1 MTMKKRRELVLKL
14 LFLFAAIVVTLAFG
28 EVAMR
33 LISSR
38 TLIYNIEMAK
48 YAKALKQRD
57 PKGEVSHVH
66 VPSRSARLMGVDVTL
81 NSLGHR
87 SRELSKV
94 KTPGTR
100 RILVLGASITMG
112 WGVAID
118 RVFTSVLEERLNREK
133 PFGPAIAFEIAN
145 AGIGNYNTYFEQKLF
160 QRQYPIV
167 KPDLVVVQYAIND
180 AEPRSMGRNNWLL
193 QHSLLADYFF
203 DRFQHLRFAGGSN
216 KDLFSFYSQLYKDD
230 SNAWRQ
236 SIASL
241 AAIRDIAQKD
251 GVPTLVMIIPD
262 IHELSADTPFRSLY
276 TKMEQTFQKLDIPTI
291 NTFDEFR
298 KHFGGDVSK
307 LWIQSDDPH
316 PNASGH
322 ELMADILYSYIV
334 EANPLK
340 LQKSSVSSPAK

>member
-1 MTMKKRRELVLKL
+1 MTKRREIALKL
-14 LFLFAAIVVTLAFG
+14 LFLLAAIMLTLAIG
-28 EVAMR
+28 EVAIR
-33 LISSR
+33 VISSH

-57 PKGEVSHVH
+57 PKGEVSHIH
-66 VPSRSARLMGVDVTL
+66 VPSHSARLMGVDVTL

-87 SRELSKV
+87 SHELSKQ

-112 WGVAID
+112 WGVSVD
-118 RVFTSVLEERLNREK
+118 HLFTSVVEERLNRIK
-133 PFGPAIAFEIAN
+133 PFGPDITFEIAN
-145 AGIGNYNTYFEQKLF
+145 AGIGNYNTCFESKLF
-160 QRQYPIV
+160 QNQYPVV

-203 DRFQHLRFAGGSN
+203 DRFQHLRFAGGNN
-216 KDLFSFYSQLYKDD
+216 KDLFSFYSHLYEDNSD
-230 SNAWRQ
+230 AWNQ
-236 SIASL
+236 SLGCL
-241 AAIRDIAQKD
+241 AAIRDTAQKD
-251 GVPTLVMIIPD
+251 GVPVVIMIVPD
-262 IHELSADTPFRSLY
+262 IHELTPETPFRDLY
-276 TKMEQTFQKLDIPTI
+276 ARMASAFRKLDIPTI

-298 KHFGGDVSK
+298 EHFGTDVSK

-322 ELMADILYSYIV
+322 ALMADILYNYLV

-340 LQKSSVSSPAK
+340 LTKSARDPSAGAE

>member
-1 MTMKKRRELVLKL
+1 MTKRREIILKL
-14 LFLFAAIVVTLAFG
+14 LFLLAAVMMTLAIG
-28 EVAMR
+28 EMAVR
-33 LISSR
+33 VISSH

-87 SRELSKV
+87 SHELSKQ
-94 KTPGTR
+94 KAPGTR

-112 WGVAID
+112 WGVQAD
-118 RVFTSVLEERLNREK
+118 RVFTSVVEDRLNRTK
-133 PFGPAIAFEIAN
+133 PFGPDIAFEIAN
-145 AGIGNYNTYFEQKLF
+145 AGIGNYNTYFELKLF
-160 QRQYPIV
+160 QNQYPIV
-167 KPDLVVVQYAIND
+167 KPDLVVIQYAIND
-180 AEPRSMGRNNWLL
+180 AEPRSMGRNNWFL

-203 DRFQHLRFAGGSN
+203 DRFQHVRFAGGSN
-216 KDLFSFYSQLYKDD
+216 KDLFSFYSHLYQDNSD
-230 SNAWRQ
+230 AWKQ
-236 SIASL
+236 SLDSL

-251 GVPTLVMIIPD
+251 GVPVVIMIVPD
-262 IHELSADTPFRSLY
+262 IHELSPDTPFRGLY
-276 TKMEQTFQKLDIPTI
+276 AKMASAFQQLGIPTI

-298 KHFGGDVSK
+298 KHFAANVSS

-322 ELMADILYSYIV
+322 ALMAEILYNYLV
-334 EANPLK
+334 EVDPLK
-340 LQKSSVSSPAK
+340 LKKSTRDPSVGTD